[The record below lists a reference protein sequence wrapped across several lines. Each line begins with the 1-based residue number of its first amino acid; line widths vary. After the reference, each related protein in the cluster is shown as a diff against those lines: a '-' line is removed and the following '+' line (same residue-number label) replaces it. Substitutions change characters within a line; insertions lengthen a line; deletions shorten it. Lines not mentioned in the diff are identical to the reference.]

1 MSAEKWRFDS
11 TYITLPRENVDTD
24 QIIPARF
31 LTTTNRAGLG
41 PHAFNDWRY
50 LADGAPNP
58 QFVLNSEEARG
69 AGILVAG
76 NNFGCGSSREHAV
89 WALSSAGFRAIIS
102 SEFADI
108 FRGNALGNGLLPI
121 EVSADVLAQL
131 MRTHAPN
138 ARLQVDLEEQM
149 LTLPDGTAVRFP
161 VPAFSRYCML
171 NETDEMSFLLDARP
185 DIDAYE
191 RGHRATIDT
200 LSLRVPA

>member
-1 MSAEKWRFDS
+1 MTGTKWNFES
-11 TYITLPRENVDTD
+11 TYVRLPRENVDTD

-50 LADGAPNP
+50 LADSAPNP
-58 QFVLNSEEARG
+58 DFVLNREEAKG
-69 AGILVAG
+69 AEILVAG

-89 WALSSAGFRAIIS
+89 WALSSAGFRAIVS

-121 EVSADVLAQL
+121 EVSPNVLAKLLQSD
-131 MRTHAPN
+131 AQE
-138 ARLQVDLEEQM
+138 ARLRVDLEAQT
-149 LTLPDGTAVRFP
+149 LTLADGSQVHFP

-171 NETDEMSFLLDARP
+171 HDTNEMSFRLDAGS
-185 DIDAYE
+185 DIESYE
-191 RGHRATIDT
+191 RAHAATINT
-200 LSLRVPA
+200 LSLHANA

>member
-1 MSAEKWRFDS
+1 MSGTKWCFES
-11 TYITLPRENVDTD
+11 TYVRLPRENVDTD

-58 QFVLNSEEARG
+58 DFVLNREESRG
-69 AGILVAG
+69 AEILVAG

-89 WALSSAGFRAIIS
+89 WALSSAGFRAIVS

-121 EVSADVLAQL
+121 EVSAPVLAAL
-131 MRTHAPN
+131 LRSDAPD
-138 ARLQVDLEEQM
+138 ARLGIDLETQA
-149 LTLPDGTAVRFP
+149 LTLPDGTRVHFP

-171 NETDEMSFLLDARP
+171 NDTNEMSFLLDAGS
-185 DIDAYE
+185 DIGSYE
-191 RGHRATIDT
+191 RAHAATINT
-200 LSLRVPA
+200 LSLHTSA

>member
-1 MSAEKWRFDS
+1 MTSAKWRFDS

-58 QFVLNSEEARG
+58 DFILNRPEAKG
-69 AGILVAG
+69 AEILVAG

-121 EVSADVLAQL
+121 EVSGDVLGQL
-131 MRTHAPN
+131 MRTHAPDV
-138 ARLQVDLEEQM
+138 RLHVDLATQT
-149 LTLPDGTAVRFP
+149 LTLPDGDTVQFP
-161 VPAFSRYCML
+161 IPAFSRYCML

-185 DIDAYE
+185 SIDGYE
-191 RGHRATIDT
+191 REHPATIDT
-200 LSLRVPA
+200 LSLRSVG

>member
-1 MSAEKWRFDS
+1 MSATRWNFESR
-11 TYITLPRENVDTD
+11 YITLPRENVDTD

-50 LADGAPNP
+50 LADGARDPG
-58 QFVLNSEEARG
+58 FVLNQESAKG
-69 AGILVAG
+69 AEILVAG

-89 WALSSAGFRAIIS
+89 WALSSAGFRAIVS

-121 EVSADVLAQL
+121 EVGADVLALL
-131 MRTHAPN
+131 MGAHSLDATLR
-138 ARLQVDLEEQM
+138 VDLETQT
-149 LTLPDGTAVRFP
+149 LTLPDRTEVHFP

-171 NETDEMSFLLDARP
+171 NETDEMSFLLDARA
-185 DIDAYE
+185 DIDVYDRE
-191 RGHRATIDT
+191 HPATINT
-200 LSLRVPA
+200 LGLRSTA